1 MQSLVGAA
9 AILLPILLVGSNPK
23 NDKEFFNGK
32 DLVGWS
38 AADMSYWSV
47 KNGAIVGHSDKPIKG
62 NKFIW
67 SEVPVGD
74 FHLSVEVK
82 LTPFKCNAG
91 IQFRSVAINASGQAK
106 GYQADAGGG
115 LWGKIY
121 HEHGRRKLDWN
132 NRGIEAVK
140 HGDWNRYEILAV
152 GDRIWTA
159 INGTLRAAIK
169 DPAGERTGKIA
180 FQIHGGPPQTVL
192 YRNPTLTH
200 NPTVELAEMNEAEL
214 NAELKAPV
222 DLVAKLAAI
231 KAATMARSQQGPGSF
246 GERPSLAKVT
256 DGKPNVLFIAIDDL
270 RPELGCYGVGYIQ
283 SPRIDAFAK
292 TARLFQNHYVT
303 APSCGPSRYALLTGL
318 SPRQNHDASNH
329 AFKKNV
335 QFTAQRSI
343 ESFPHLFKEDGYETI
358 SIGKICHGSQ
368 DILPRSWTRILRS
381 KIKHPEFQGNSGKNQ
396 RHAALGLDLPDAA
409 YQDGAMTDTVIETLR
424 TLKDKPFFFA
434 VGFVKPHLPFWAP
447 KKYFDL
453 YDPAKIPHPVWEGMP
468 ESPSFHGSFELKQ
481 QYGHHPENFL
491 EDADYRRKLK
501 HGYAACVSFVDTQI
515 GRILDEVKA
524 LDLDKNTIIVL
535 WGDHGWHLGE
545 HHLFGKHS
553 SFERALKS
561 VLVVQTPAMKHTG
574 KPTRALVQSLDIYPT
589 LAELCGLTPPDDLG
603 GRSFVDLLENP
614 DLAGPEFA
622 LSYNLTYGITNN
634 PSFKKNRRLYAVT
647 MRTMDYRY
655 TQWQQNLGQ
664 GEIIF
669 QELFDHRIDPDEKNN
684 LAQKN
689 PELLKSHSKLLTKY
703 QSK

>member
-1 MQSLVGAA
+1 MVGAA
-9 AILLPILLVGSNPK
+9 AIFLPILLVGSNPK

-32 DLVGWS
+32 DLAGWS

-47 KNGAIVGHSDKPIKG
+47 KDGAIVGHSDKPIQG

-74 FHLSVEVK
+74 FHLSVDVK
-82 LTPFKCNAG
+82 LTPVKCNAG
-91 IQFRSVAINASGQAK
+91 IQFRSMPINNSGQAK
-106 GYQADAGGG
+106 GYQADAGGS

-132 NRGIEAVK
+132 DRGIEAVK

-152 GDRIWTA
+152 GDRIWTV

-192 YRNPTLTH
+192 YRNPILTH
-200 NPTVELAEMNEAEL
+200 NPRVELAGMNELQL
-214 NAELKAPV
+214 NAELKAPE
-222 DLVAKLAAI
+222 DAI
-231 KAATMARSQQGPGSF
+231 SKRATTKAVTLEKSQQALVLSDD
-246 GERPSLAKVT
+246 R
-256 DGKPNVLFIAIDDL
+256 PNVLFIAIDDL
-270 RPELGCYGVGYIQ
+270 RPELGCYGVDYIQ

-292 TARLFQNHYVT
+292 TARLFEKHYVT

-329 AFKKNV
+329 AFKKNI
-335 QFTAQRSI
+335 QLTAKRPI
-343 ESFPHLFKEDGYETI
+343 ESFPHLFKTGGYETI

-368 DILPRSWTRILRS
+368 DTLPRSWTRILRTKS
-381 KIKHPEFQGNSGKNQ
+381 KHPEYQGNRGKSQ
-396 RHAALGLDLPDAA
+396 RHASLGLDLPDAA
-409 YQDGAMTDTVIETLR
+409 YTDGAMTDQVIKTLR

-453 YDPAKIPHPVWEGMP
+453 YDPEKIPHPQWEGMP

-481 QYGHHPENFL
+481 QYGHHPDNFL
-491 EDADYRRKLK
+491 EDPEYRRKLK
-501 HGYAACVSFVDTQI
+501 HGYAACVSFVDAQI

-524 LDLDKNTIIVL
+524 LDLDKKTIIVL

-545 HHLFGKHS
+545 HRLFGKHS

-561 VLVVQTPAMKHTG
+561 VLIVKTPAMKHRG
-574 KPTRALVQSLDIYPT
+574 KSTSALVQSLDIYPT
-589 LAELCGLTPPDDLG
+589 LAELCGLTAPDDLG

-614 DLAGPEFA
+614 DLVGPEVA
-622 LSYNLTYGITNN
+622 LSYNLTYGISNN
-634 PSFKKNRRLYAVT
+634 PPFKKYRRLHAVT
-647 MRTMDYRY
+647 MRTKDYRY
-655 TQWQQNLGQ
+655 IQWQKELGI

-669 QELFDHRIDPDEKNN
+669 QELYDHRTDPDEKNN
-684 LAQKN
+684 LAGNN
-689 PELLKSHSKLLTKY
+689 PELVEGLSTLLTQQLMSQNKKTARI
-703 QSK
+703 QSNN